1 MVKDEEQESPVR
13 FLVIPLERVAEAL
26 RSHSRGSEKVLELY
40 ALLALNLV
48 RWLVSRLQI
57 QGPPQGP
64 SRRPRNSAA
73 DSGWRSD
80 YGECIGNM
88 TDAHQCRKGE
98 YGFIYVRETSRR
110 RSISGGV
117 GDIRDR
123 LFSAFLT
130 IGVFKVEELPDD
142 IQNDYRQTMEDLS
155 WLPAE
160 GDEGKVRATLNEMSD
175 DEATALAERIFRM
188 FVRGAESRE

>member
-1 MVKDEEQESPVR
+1 MLTSVERESMDLSMYER
-13 FLVIPLERVAEAL
+13 LRVAVE
-26 RSHSRGSEKVLELY
+26 S
-40 ALLALNLV
+40 LV
-48 RWLVSRLQI
+48 
-57 QGPPQGP
+57 
-64 SRRPRNSAA
+64 
-73 DSGWRSD
+73 
-80 YGECIGNM
+80 
-88 TDAHQCRKGE
+88 
-98 YGFIYVRETSRR
+98 
-110 RSISGGV
+110 GV

-123 LFSAFLT
+123 LFGAFLT